1 MANGHNHE
9 SKDPLFDAF
18 MQEIDGQE
26 REPLRFELSLSD
38 NNANEEFQ
46 EEVKNKHV
54 AKNVKSQKVF
64 EYTTTNKQVVEYR
77 GGGNSDS

>member
-38 NNANEEFQ
+38 NNANEEF
-46 EEVKNKHV
+46 
-54 AKNVKSQKVF
+54 
-64 EYTTTNKQVVEYR
+64 
-77 GGGNSDS
+77 